1 VKSELLLAFQSGLA
15 IVIDAAE
22 VELVPMQC
30 TERVTRV
37 PAHPPFDAE
46 TDNLCSPQ

>member
-1 VKSELLLAFQSGLA
+1 VKSELLLALQSGLA

-22 VELVPMQC
+22 VELVPIAVYGP
-30 TERVTRV
+30 VTRV

-46 TDNLCSPQ
+46 TDNLCPPQ